1 MSRLEIIKR
10 KTRMSIIGKYN
21 SQSAEHDP
29 LNLNISTDKT
39 GKKVIVENASL
50 YLPSEDEKKM
60 RAKIVDD
67 FRKGDVIMRKPRREF
82 NDLSMISRMMV
93 DQMAF
98 NSYQPNNG
106 EPLEGD
112 ETESWKS
119 NALRPIV
126 RNKCISIAAHATAN
140 LIFPKVFAYNKESY
154 TEEAKAAQVM
164 SDLME
169 WAGEQSDYAKVN
181 LYAVIASLVN
191 PASLIFTEYAESFK
205 KVKKEKKGKDWTYE
219 MVLDEDVSGFQDTVV
234 PCDELYI
241 SNFYEHNIQ
250 KQDYLIW
257 RRVISYDQAVVKYY
271 NRDNFKYVKPG
282 VQVIFD
288 DANRLFY
295 EVYDSNMRQDMCE
308 EIIYWNK
315 GLDVKLELVNGIFMS
330 EYDTPNPRED
340 KQYPFVKFGYELI
353 DEGKCFYYKSLAFKM
368 QQDSNIINDL
378 YRMII
383 DGTYLNIM
391 PPMIA
396 RGAETISSDVMI
408 PGAVST
414 LSSPDANLE
423 ALKLNTNLG
432 AGYNT
437 LLKVQ
442 ESVEETSRQDEK
454 NYNTSETAYAIS
466 VKQKEAT
473 VLLGL
478 FVQMITFFV
487 KEFGKL
493 RMQDIIQYLTIGEA
507 KEVSGDLVYKTFL
520 LQDKAEGKAKRIK
533 FDNTLPLEAQTPDN
547 EEEMSWKI
555 LEEEGGVG
563 SKQTLAKVNP
573 ELFRNLKYTCQV
585 TPDLLTPMTEEA
597 ERAFNLETYDRAIL
611 NPLANQEEITKD
623 FLFGSYPKSKKNPEK
638 YINKQQPVQNPQD
651 ILNQQLNQQN
661 LKGNVPQLGAMSI
674 K

>member
-1 MSRLEIIKR
+1 
-10 KTRMSIIGKYN
+10 MSIIGKYN
-21 SQSAEHDP
+21 ENTKEYDP
-29 LNLNISTDKT
+29 LAINISTDKT
-39 GKKVIVENASL
+39 GKKIIVENISK
-50 YLPSEDEKKM
+50 YTETDEEKIT
-60 RAKIVDD
+60 RAKIIDD
-67 FRKGDVIMRKPRREF
+67 FRKGDTIMRKPRREF
-82 NDLSMISRMMV
+82 NDLSVISRMMV

-98 NSYQPNNG
+98 NNYQPNNG

-119 NALRPIV
+119 NALRPIT

-154 TEEAKAAQVM
+154 TEESKAAQVM

-191 PASLIFTEYAESFK
+191 PASIIFTEYAESYK
-205 KVKKEKKGKDWTYE
+205 KVKTEKKKGKWEFE

-257 RRVISYDQAVVKYY
+257 RRVISYDQAVVKYF

-282 VQVIFD
+282 VQTIYD

-295 EVYDSNMRQDMCE
+295 EVYDSNMRQDMVE

-315 GLDVKLELVNGIFMS
+315 GMDCKVEMVNGIFMS
-330 EYDTPNPRED
+330 EYDKPNPRED
-340 KQYPFVKFGYELI
+340 KQYPFVKFGYELL

-368 QQDSNIINDL
+368 MQDANIINDL

-414 LSSPDANLE
+414 LSDPSANLE

-442 ESVEETSRQDEK
+442 ESVEETTRQDEK

-493 RMQDIIQYLTIGEA
+493 RMQDILQYLTIAEAGKIEGELA
-507 KEVSGDLVYKTFL
+507 YKTFL
-520 LQDKAEGKAKRIK
+520 LQGKKDGATKKIK
-533 FDNTLPLEAQTPDN
+533 FDSSLPT
-547 EEEMSWKI
+547 EELSAEKEREMSWGI
-555 LEEEGGVG
+555 LKEEGGVG
-563 SKQTLAKVNP
+563 SKQSLAKVNP
-573 ELFRNLKYTCQV
+573 ELFRNMKYTCQV

-597 ERAFNLETYDRAIL
+597 ERAFNLEVYDRAIA
-611 NPLANQEEITKD
+611 NPIANQEEVTKD
-623 FLFGSYPKSKKNPEK
+623 FLFGTYPKSKKNPEK
-638 YINKQQPVQNPQD
+638 YIRKAEAIPTNPQD
-651 ILNQQLNQQN
+651 ILNNQLNKNNQKLPMPLQMPV
-661 LKGNVPQLGAMSI
+661 GV
-674 K
+674 